1 MVFMRPR
8 ATPSP
13 PAAPPKVELG
23 EQPHVRNEIT
33 IPFVRDE
40 PKVELGEQPPVRNEI
55 TFLFVRDE
63 QRPEKIINAS
73 TMFSMVDLL

>member
-13 PAAPPKVELG
+13 PAAPLKVKLG
-23 EQPHVRNEIT
+23 EQAHVSNEII

-40 PKVELGEQPPVRNEI
+40 QIP
-55 TFLFVRDE
+55 D
-63 QRPEKIINAS
+63 KIINDS